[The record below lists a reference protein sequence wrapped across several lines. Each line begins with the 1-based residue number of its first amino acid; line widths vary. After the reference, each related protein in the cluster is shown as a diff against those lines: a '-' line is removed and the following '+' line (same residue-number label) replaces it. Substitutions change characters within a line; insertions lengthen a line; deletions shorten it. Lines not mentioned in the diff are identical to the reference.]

1 MKTIQIG
8 ATSYDLEALSK
19 LSEEQFIKLHK
30 AITYDIEL
38 IKPYLKKVDKFKKDD
53 LK

>member
-8 ATSYDLEALSK
+8 ATSYNTEALSK

-30 AITYDIEL
+30 TIQYDIEL
-38 IKPYLKKVDKFKKDD
+38 IKPYLKKVEKAKKDD